1 MKFIDE
7 DFMLTN
13 DSAKRLYQFTKKM
26 PIFDYHCHLDPKVF
40 FENQPFEDIVELWLG
55 GDHYKWRLMR
65 ANGISEKNITG
76 NGDNLSKFKA
86 WAQTLSRAFG
96 SPLYHWSHLEMQQV
110 FGIDDVLTMD
120 NWEEVYHE
128 MNRQIRERHL
138 GPRDLIL
145 AANVSFIGTTDAPLD
160 NLEWHQKI
168 SSDKN
173 FDVVVA
179 PSFRPDEAFIQHQNF
194 TSFVERL
201 SVITQKNIDSFETF
215 MTSMEERIAYFVA
228 NGCRASDHSLDQI
241 TFQATDNPTLNSIFQ
256 KAVNHERLTSEEIG
270 QWQSM
275 LMVRLCGVYKKYDLV
290 TQIHFGALRNNHTR
304 AYHAMGGDAGFDSMG
319 DQTKLAENLNR
330 WLDALDQAEALPKMI
345 FYNLNP
351 MYNEVVANT
360 IANFQGNEEGI
371 QSKIQFGA
379 AWWFGDTEL
388 GMINQMNALA
398 NQGMLANFIGM
409 LTDSRSFLSYQ
420 RHDYF
425 RRILA
430 NYVGEW
436 MEQGKVPKDDQLLGQ
451 FVADISYNNAY
462 QYFLKEN
469 K

>member
-13 DSAKRLYQFTKKM
+13 EFAKKLYPYANEV
-26 PIFDYHCHLDPKVF
+26 PIFDYHCHLDPQVI
-40 FENQPFEDIVELWLG
+40 FENKPFEDIVEIWLG

-65 ANGISEKNITG
+65 ANGISEKYITG
-76 NGDNLSKFKA
+76 DADNLAKFEA
-86 WAQTLSRAFG
+86 WAKTLSRAFG
-96 SPLYHWSHLEMQQV
+96 SPLYHWSHLEMQQI
-110 FGIDDVLTMD
+110 FGIDEALTMD
-120 NWEEVYHE
+120 NWEEIYHE
-128 MNRQIRERHL
+128 MNRQIKDRNL

-145 AANVSFIGTTDAPLD
+145 DANVAFIGTTDAPLD
-160 NLEWHQKI
+160 SLEWHQKI
-168 SSDKN
+168 AADQD

-179 PSFRPDEAFIQHQNF
+179 PSFRPDEAFVQHVNF
-194 TSFVERL
+194 ASFVTRL
-201 SVITQKNIDSFETF
+201 AEATQSGVTSFETF
-215 MTSMEERIAYFVA
+215 VEGMEERVAYFA
-228 NGCRASDHSLDQI
+228 ENGCRASDHSLDQI
-241 TFQATDNPTLNSIFQ
+241 EFQAADSETLNRIFD
-256 KAVNHERLTSEEIG
+256 KAIKHEALTAEEIG

-275 LMVRLCGVYKKYDLV
+275 LMMKLSGIYKKYDLV
-290 TQIHFGALRNNHTR
+290 TQIHFGALRNNNTR
-304 AYHAMGGDAGFDSMG
+304 FYEAIGADAGFDSMG
-319 DQTKLAENLNR
+319 DQVNLAASLNR
-330 WLDALDQAEALPKMI
+330 WLDALNQADSLPKMI

-360 IANFQGNEEGI
+360 LANFQGNEEGI

-398 NQGMLANFIGM
+398 NQGMLANFVGM

-436 MEQGKVPKDDQLLGQ
+436 MEQGKVPKDEKLLGQ

-462 QYFLKEN
+462 KYFLKEN
-469 K
+469 N

>member
-7 DFMLTN
+7 NFMLTN
-13 DSAKRLYQFTKKM
+13 DFAKKLYLYAKET
-26 PIFDYHCHLDPKVF
+26 PIFDYHCHLDPQVIYENRP
-40 FENQPFEDIVELWLG
+40 FENIVELWLG

-65 ANGISEKNITG
+65 ANGISEKYITG
-76 NGDNLSKFKA
+76 DGDDFSKFEA
-86 WAQTLSRAFG
+86 WAKTLSRAFG

-110 FGIDDVLTMD
+110 FGIDEAMTLD
-120 NWEEVYHE
+120 NWETLYHE
-128 MNRQIRERHL
+128 MNRQIKERNL
-138 GPRDLIL
+138 SPIDLIN
-145 AANVSFIGTTDAPLD
+145 AANVAFIGTTDAPLD
-160 NLEWHQKI
+160 TLEWHQKI
-168 SSDKN
+168 AQDEK
-173 FDVVVA
+173 FVVVVA
-179 PSFRPDEAFIQHQNF
+179 PSFRPDEAFVQHSGFVNF
-194 TSFVERL
+194 VHRLSESTQKEVTSFE
-201 SVITQKNIDSFETF
+201 SFIDC
-215 MTSMEERIAYFVA
+215 MEERVAYFVE
-228 NGCRASDHSLDQI
+228 NGCQASDHSLDQI
-241 TFQATDNPTLNSIFQ
+241 EFQMTDTKTLNAIFEKVMHQ
-256 KAVNHERLTSEEIG
+256 KELTTEEIG

-275 LMVRLCGVYKKYDLV
+275 LMFHLCGIYKKYDLV
-290 TQIHFGALRNNHTR
+290 TQIHFGALRNNNTR
-304 AYHAMGGDAGFDSMG
+304 AYQAIGADAGFDSMG
-319 DQTKLAENLNR
+319 DQVKLAENLNA
-330 WLDALDQAEALPKMI
+330 WLDALDQAGALPKMI

-351 MYNEVVANT
+351 MYNEVIANT

-398 NQGMLANFIGM
+398 NQGMLANFVGM

-436 MEQGKVPKDDQLLGQ
+436 MAQGKIPQDEQLLGQ
-451 FVADISYNNAY
+451 LVEDISYNNANK
-462 QYFLKEN
+462 YFLKGN